1 MESEGAAVGD
11 SHSTSSRIFRR
22 LSTLKMELDTQQHYA
37 NLVSEMMTF
46 STLTDSGDINFFDSL
61 NTELAGI
68 QARIKDSVYFIIY
81 KNLTGI
87 IEIIYFRPQRS
98 LSWKS
103 A

>member
-1 MESEGAAVGD
+1 MQSEGAAVGD
-11 SHSTSSRIFRR
+11 SHSTSSRTFRR
-22 LSTLKMELDTQQHYA
+22 LSTLKMELDTQQQYA

-46 STLTDSGDINFFDSL
+46 STLTDSGDTNFFDSL

-68 QARIKDSVYFIIY
+68 QARIKDSVYCITY
-81 KNLTGI
+81 KNITSI